1 MGTWNA
7 FYVRA
12 QNEDPIVAIR
22 ERFPDVEIESSAG
35 FLGVKMP
42 DDAFEGPESSLAAL
56 STHLATDVIWL
67 GFQSTVDA
75 FQFHHWRSGQHI
87 RALVYG
93 CFQDERTWERVEG
106 EPEPW
111 EREILF
117 SQRELEHVLK
127 YAASGSERHEL
138 QRVWRD
144 ADISPG
150 RTEPGLDSQ
159 DCAHKIAAHYKLP
172 HYGL

>member
-12 QNEDPIVAIR
+12 EGDEAIAAIHK
-22 ERFPDVEIESSAG
+22 RFPNAFTELSPEFV
-35 FLGVKMP
+35 GVRLP
-42 DDAFEGPESSLAAL
+42 DDAFEAPESDLATL
-56 STHLATDVIWL
+56 SSRLATDVIWL
-67 GFQSTVDA
+67 SFQSTVGA
-75 FQFHHWRSGQHI
+75 FQFHHWRSGQHK

-106 EPEPW
+106 EPASW

-117 SQRELEHVLK
+117 SQRKLDRVLK
-127 YAASGSERHEL
+127 YADSDSERQEL
-138 QRVWRD
+138 ERIWRD
-144 ADISPG
+144 AEISPG
-150 RTEPGLDSQ
+150 RTEPSLESR
-159 DCAHKIAAHYKLP
+159 DCAHQLAAYYKLP